1 MSYQSGR
8 QIIVSMKKQAGLGQP
23 ASGSDAKVFRAN
35 RGMLGL
41 SKQPIQS
48 GENRRDGMM
57 TRGRH
62 GQKEVRGQYIADL
75 SLGTFDHLFEAVM
88 RSTFAAD
95 LVITEATASLTS
107 ITTTTSTI
115 VDGGGSWITAGLRV
129 GDVIRLTGHSS
140 AGNNSRN
147 LRITGLTTS
156 TITVAET
163 LTANAV
169 ADTAFT
175 ITRPRTLVQ
184 GLDES
189 YWTVEEYETIIDA
202 SELFT
207 DVKVGSML
215 LELQPNGMAL
225 LTFGLIGLDMEAKT
239 AGDAPVFTSPVATT
253 SIGLTSVEAKI
264 LLGGAEVADLTAA
277 RLSFDLR
284 AQTVPVVGA
293 TKSPD
298 VFTNLSLVEGSITA
312 LRQDLS
318 RVSNFLNEDQL
329 SLALMFCENESE
341 PKDFVSF
348 FLGNLTLSNAA
359 KSELGQ
365 DGPRT
370 QELPI
375 MVGVDERGGAYSQT
389 MLKIATSAAA

>member
-1 MSYQSGR
+1 MVYQSGR
-8 QIIVSMKKQAGLGQP
+8 QITVAMKKQSGLGSP

-35 RGMLGL
+35 RGMLSL

-62 GQKEVRGQYIADL
+62 GQKEVRGQYIGDL

-88 RSTFAAD
+88 RSTFAAE
-95 LVITEATASLTS
+95 LTITEATAGLTS

-115 VDGGGSWITAGLRV
+115 VAAAGSWITAGLAV
-129 GDVIRLTGHSS
+129 GDIIRLTNHASS
-140 AGNNSRN
+140 GNNGKN
-147 LRITGLTTS
+147 LRITALTAS

-175 ITRPRTLVQ
+175 ITRPRKLIQ
-184 GLDES
+184 GLTES
-189 YWTVEEYETIIDA
+189 YWTVEEYESLIDA
-202 SELFT
+202 SESFT

-225 LTFGLIGLDMEAKT
+225 VTFGLIGLDMSVNT
-239 AGDAPVFTSPVATT
+239 GGSAPIFTSPVATT
-253 SIGLTSVEAKI
+253 SLGLTSVEAQI
-264 LLGGAEVADLTAA
+264 LLGGTAIADLTAA

-298 VFTNLSLVEGSITA
+298 VFTNLSMVEGSITA
-312 LRQDLS
+312 LRSDLS
-318 RVSNFLNEDQL
+318 RVSNFLAEDQL

-341 PKDFVSF
+341 PKDFVNF
-348 FLGNLTLSNAA
+348 FLGNLTLSNAT

-375 MVGVDERGGAYSQT
+375 MVGVDERGGAYDNT
-389 MLKIATSAAA
+389 MLKIQTSAAA